1 MPIAMTGE
9 LKHNW
14 KSAGWSPKNC
24 FGREIQNTMTTAS
37 EGDSQ
42 MWTFSNHRR
51 GELSTWRPW
60 SVAALPVITLA
71 SLVGCGGSA
80 PPKVA
85 VQEEVPGKPAARVE
99 QVAAAAPAE
108 KATKKKENEI
118 PFDAFFDNPL
128 EVAATQGATTVAGPA
143 KEPAGDMEKPPANAP
158 KAAGGATAWT
168 EILPAEELQSE
179 MKKLQNRLKASLQSQ
194 GTYNGKYKDI
204 AVDGA
209 VIAGLTGIAIE
220 HSGEFPWKKNAPLI
234 RDYGFELSQAATGLG
249 KDNYEKSKAA
259 YEKLESVFSGAIPP
273 GAPTPAPQRPFG
285 ETADRTGL
293 MKRIEL
299 ARNHLRDN
307 INTEAKLKSE
317 TESVVHETL
326 IISSLGKVISTEG
339 YSSADEQEYQQFAES
354 LIGGA
359 KDATAAAKDMS
370 FEKFQNA
377 MNKVNKSCDQ
387 CHASYGNG

>member
-1 MPIAMTGE
+1 M
-9 LKHNW
+9 
-14 KSAGWSPKNC
+14 WS
-24 FGREIQNTMTTAS
+24 
-37 EGDSQ
+37 
-42 MWTFSNHRR
+42 FSNNRR
-51 GELSTWRPW
+51 GELSTWRTW

-71 SLVGCGGSA
+71 SLVGCGGSP
-80 PPKVA
+80 PPKVV
-85 VQEEVPGKPAARVE
+85 VQEEVSGKPAPRID

-108 KATKKKENEI
+108 KAPKKKENEI
-118 PFDAFFDNPL
+118 TYDAFFDNPL
-128 EVAATQGATTVAGPA
+128 EVAATQGNVAVTNVGPPKNA
-143 KEPAGDMEKPPANAP
+143 APDMEKVKPEETP

-168 EILPAEELQSE
+168 EILPGEERQGES
-179 MKKLQNRLKASLQSQ
+179 KKVQNRLKASLQSQ
-194 GTYNGKYKDI
+194 GTYNGKYKEI

-209 VIAGLTGIAIE
+209 VIAGLSGIAIE

-259 YEKLESVFSGAIPP
+259 YEKLESVFSGSIPP
-273 GAPTPAPQRPFG
+273 GAPTPVPQRPFS

-317 TESVVHETL
+317 TESIVHETL